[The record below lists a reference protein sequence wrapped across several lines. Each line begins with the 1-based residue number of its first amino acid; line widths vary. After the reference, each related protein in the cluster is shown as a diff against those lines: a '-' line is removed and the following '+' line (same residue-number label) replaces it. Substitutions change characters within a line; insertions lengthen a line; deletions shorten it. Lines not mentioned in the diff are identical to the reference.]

1 MKVNQR
7 TKTKGTYV
15 GTVVDDSY
23 PKEIDSKV
31 SKRDYDIK
39 KRMVSEFD
47 KMIRRTHGA

>member
-1 MKVNQR
+1 MKINQR
-7 TKTKGTYV
+7 TKTKVTYV
-15 GTVVDDSY
+15 GTVVDNNY

-47 KMIRRTHGA
+47 KMTMRKSS